1 MVKVEILN
9 LTKPL
14 KSKLQAG
21 YCESFLC
28 KLRGLTFR
36 RNLPMERGLLLVE
49 KMDDRMLT
57 GIHML
62 FVFFKLGIV
71 WINNEGIVVD
81 TQVAKPWVS
90 FLLPKEAARYVL
102 EIVPERISEFR
113 IGDKVNFEEI
123 K

>member
-1 MVKVEILN
+1 MVKVQVEN
-9 LTKPL
+9 LTQKL
-14 KSKLQAG
+14 KSKLSAE
-21 YCESFLC
+21 YCETFLC

-36 RNLPMERGLLLVE
+36 RILPNDRGLLLVE

-71 WINNEGIVVD
+71 WIDNEGIVVD
-81 TQVAKPWVS
+81 VRVAKPWVS

-102 EIVPERISEFR
+102 EIVPERISEFK

-123 K
+123 N